1 MFIYNEFNPW
11 SQFFYRSSSFVLD
24 IHNLQFNLS
33 GVFGDLWGRPEFPH
47 VLAPADR
54 CILQLQLDF
63 QAGCLASESTKSAF

>member
-1 MFIYNEFNPW
+1 MQLELVYK
-11 SQFFYRSSSFVLD
+11 SSIFVLD
-24 IHNLQFNLS
+24 IHNLQSNLS

-54 CILQLQLDF
+54 SLLQLQLDH

>member
-33 GVFGDLWGRPEFPH
+33 GVFGDLWWRPEFPH

-54 CILQLQLDF
+54 SLLQLQLDH